1 MNDAQLTRTNDAQLT
16 RTNHSLLTRAND
28 SQPTR
33 TPNML
38 PTRSEMISFLPQAEM
53 SMRVS
58 PPQQLSDYIERE
70 YIPTPQ
76 TIEPLSLSTYVRS
89 QALPL
94 PLSLPESNF
103 GGIPRTPSA
112 DYHVH
117 HSRGEPSN
125 WHNPGPSMKPIQWGI
140 KHKAFATKG
149 SDGKAPRRVEWTEE
163 EVAYIY
169 HWCVRQ
175 LQFKPDIRCK
185 VTKCLEDMRN
195 DAHAIEIFH
204 CNHTLDRARLLTGFQ
219 KMREINFPFN
229 HEIEYRYVMEWLN
242 FRVDNK

>member
-1 MNDAQLTRTNDAQLT
+1 
-16 RTNHSLLTRAND
+16 
-28 SQPTR
+28 
-33 TPNML
+33 ML

-58 PPQQLSDYIERE
+58 PPQQLSDYIEQE